1 MFSFIIIYKKKNRTS
16 TSPKSPIRYQKP
28 LLGLKLATIPEKW
41 TKQRK
46 TIFLNELPSS
56 DSANKKVDKY
66 AVVNLIWVSKNL
78 F

>member
-1 MFSFIIIYKKKNRTS
+1 MSAH
-16 TSPKSPIRYQKP
+16 PKIHIRYQKP
-28 LLGLKLATIPEKW
+28 TVGLKLATIPEKW

-46 TIFLNELPSS
+46 TIFLNELPRS

-66 AVVNLIWVSKNL
+66 AVVNLIWVSKNI